1 MQSSIFKVSV
11 AFEIKFVVFIFSSLC
26 NLNSPDLLLTLLFL
40 VEFVDRFKSHS
51 AWDMLVS
58 F

>member
-1 MQSSIFKVSV
+1 M

-51 AWDMLVS
+51 AGYVGKFLAGEEI
-58 F
+58 